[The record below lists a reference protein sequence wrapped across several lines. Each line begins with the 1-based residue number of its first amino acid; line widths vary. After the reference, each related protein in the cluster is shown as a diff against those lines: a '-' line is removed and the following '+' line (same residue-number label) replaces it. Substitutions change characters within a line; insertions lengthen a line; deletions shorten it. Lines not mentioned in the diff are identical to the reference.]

1 MKVLI
6 IDDEFLV
13 RAGLKSM
20 LEELSISSLQII
32 EAANGKEALQ
42 LLKKEQPD
50 LVFIDIQM
58 PKLNGLE
65 VIQKTKESL
74 PQTAWIILT
83 GYAEFSYAHAA
94 LKLGIEDYLLKPV
107 SIEELERAID
117 KRQMENAKYYIEQN
131 IQFENELIRVING
144 LSSFQENTTNSALQ
158 ESNFLCSVFFLDSH
172 LEEKQIT
179 KTLQQFSH
187 SLKLLSYDFIGKN
200 ANIAI
205 FTLSTGELITV
216 GAWNEN
222 KKQGKKSIEA
232 YFANI
237 QELLEA
243 YRSNSFAITTIQ
255 STQCHPIYEINMPV
269 ASILQLSPLR
279 IIMGINRYWKSDAYA
294 NNHPNYYELCK
305 SILTLKD
312 YFKEKNYL
320 LYMKVVGDLE
330 NYISSLTIDPILK
343 SNIALFIN
351 SSMNCRL
358 SAAESLDRWIHKL
371 KEFGEEMLVSA
382 NQEKNQPDLIKLA
395 ISYIDENYMHNI
407 GIGQIAELLQVTP
420 NYLSTLFH
428 KKTGTTFTKYI
439 TNTRILKAK
448 ELLLNP
454 SKKVQEVAE
463 TVGYFST
470 RHFTKLFTEIVGCYP
485 SEYRNQL
492 KNNSLK

>member
-1 MKVLI
+1 MKVLV

-20 LEELSISSLQII
+20 LEELDIPALQIL
-32 EAANGKEALQ
+32 EAANGQEALH
-42 LLKKEQPD
+42 LLNKEQPD

-65 VIQKTKESL
+65 IIEMTKESL
-74 PQTAWIILT
+74 PQTGWIILT

-107 SIEELERAID
+107 SIEDLERAID
-117 KRQMENAKYYIEQN
+117 KRQLENAKYYVEQN
-131 IQFENELIRVING
+131 LQFENELIRVING
-144 LSSFQENTTNSALQ
+144 LSSFQEVTTNSAVQ
-158 ESNFLCSVFFLDSH
+158 ESHFLCSVFFLDSY

-187 SLKLLSYDFIGKN
+187 SLKLLSYDFIEKN
-200 ANIAI
+200 ANISI

-216 GAWNEN
+216 GAWNGNE
-222 KKQGKKSIEA
+222 KQGKKSIEA
-232 YFANI
+232 YFAHI
-237 QELLEA
+237 QGLLKT
-243 YRSNSFAITTIQ
+243 YRSDSFSITCIQ
-255 STQCHPIYEINMPV
+255 STQCQPIDEINMPV
-269 ASILQLSPLR
+269 ANILHLSPLR
-279 IIMGINRYWKSDAYA
+279 IIMGINQYWKADEYVD
-294 NNHPNYYELCK
+294 NQTDCYDLCK
-305 SILTLKD
+305 NILTLRD

-320 LYMKVVGDLE
+320 LYMKTVGDLE
-330 NYISSLTIDPILK
+330 NYLFSLTLDATIK
-343 SNIALFIN
+343 NNISLFIN
-351 SSMNCRL
+351 SSMDCRL

-371 KEFGEEMLVSA
+371 KECGEKMLISA
-382 NQEKNQPDLIKLA
+382 NQEKSQPDLIKLA

-428 KKTGTTFTKYI
+428 KKTGSTFTKYI

-448 ELLLNP
+448 ELLLDP

-485 SEYRNQL
+485 SEYRNQQ
-492 KNNSLK
+492 KNNV